1 MRILTRY
8 LLRAHIGPFFFSLS
22 VLTGVL
28 LINTVAK
35 RFEELAGKG
44 LPIGVILEVF
54 ALSIPYTLA
63 LTLPMSVLVAVLYVF
78 SQMTAENE
86 ITALKASGVS
96 LVRAI
101 APLVVTGILLTGGMV
116 WFNDAILPEANHA
129 LKNLLLDIARKS
141 PTLELREQVINPIRT
156 QDARSHYFLQAA
168 RIDAGTNR
176 LFDVVIYDL
185 SAAQRERTIYAD
197 SGRMA
202 LTPDQTD
209 IYLTLHDGWIHEWD
223 REQPARFVRI
233 FYDEQVI
240 RFAGVGNVLE
250 RNQSAHRGD
259 REMSIGM
266 LWAEIEK
273 GRAELAEIR
282 NEARDRLRKDVEGL
296 LALGD
301 DGKGEERLIPRRR
314 GDQDHFA
321 YEAISALQSY
331 KERAKTVQQRI
342 NRFEV
347 ELHKKFAIPFACIV
361 FVLIG
366 GPLAA
371 RFPRGGVGMVIAF
384 SLLIFSIYWVG
395 LHGGEQLGDKGI
407 VSPAWGMWVTNV
419 VFLSL
424 GIFAMTRFGR
434 ERSTARGNPW
444 DDLRDRLRRV
454 IPLRRA
460 ALRRGEAR

>member
-1 MRILTRY
+1 
-8 LLRAHIGPFFFSLS
+8 
-22 VLTGVL
+22 
-28 LINTVAK
+28 
-35 RFEELAGKG
+35 
-44 LPIGVILEVF
+44 
-54 ALSIPYTLA
+54 
-63 LTLPMSVLVAVLYVF
+63 
-78 SQMTAENE
+78 
-86 ITALKASGVS
+86 
-96 LVRAI
+96 
-101 APLVVTGILLTGGMV
+101 
-116 WFNDAILPEANHA
+116 
-129 LKNLLLDIARKS
+129 
-141 PTLELREQVINPIRT
+141 
-156 QDARSHYFLQAA
+156 
-168 RIDAGTNR
+168 
-176 LFDVVIYDL
+176 
-185 SAAQRERTIYAD
+185 
-197 SGRMA
+197 
-202 LTPDQTD
+202 
-209 IYLTLHDGWIHEWD
+209 TLHDGWIHEWD

-314 GDQDHFA
+314 GDQDRFA

-424 GIFAMTRFGR
+424 GIFAMTRF
-434 ERSTARGNPW
+434 
-444 DDLRDRLRRV
+444 
-454 IPLRRA
+454 
-460 ALRRGEAR
+460 